1 MRDLDQ
7 LSHDDREILRRTTAL
22 ERRQIKQR
30 TAQLVR
36 LAGGVEFLAPSTGVK
51 KAQLSKYGSDAEPES
66 FINAAVIV
74 ELDRTLG
81 APMMVSA
88 LAAMEG
94 FSLVPMAEAEAGTF
108 GMADIAALSAAH
120 GKMVS
125 TLAEALAD
133 GQVDAA
139 ERRAI
144 LAVIDEK
151 LLELKKLRAK
161 VAS

>member
-1 MRDLDQ
+1 M
-7 LSHDDREILRRTTAL
+7 
-22 ERRQIKQR
+22 
-30 TAQLVR
+30 R

-66 FINAAVIV
+66 FLNAAGIV

-88 LAAMEG
+88 LAAMVG
-94 FSLVPMAEAEAGTF
+94 CSLVPLAVAEGGTF
-108 GMADIAALSAAH
+108 GMGDIAALSAAH
-120 GKMVS
+120 GKMVT

-133 GQVDAA
+133 GTVDNA

-144 LAVIDEK
+144 LALIDEK

-161 VAS
+161 VSA